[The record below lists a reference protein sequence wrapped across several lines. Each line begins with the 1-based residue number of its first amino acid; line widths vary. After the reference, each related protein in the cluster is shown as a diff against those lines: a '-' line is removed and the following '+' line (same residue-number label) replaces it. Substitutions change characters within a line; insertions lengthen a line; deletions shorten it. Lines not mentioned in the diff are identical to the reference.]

1 MIQVLTSF
9 LQNLCRDNQ
18 YFGYSIDVSK
28 ITVEPHATDS
38 YQNIL
43 FSLIHFRLY
52 VGTWPRQVTLVTHE
66 FKRKRFMDFHLPTV
80 GLLPLPVD
88 SEEKL
93 EPNNVALIGIN
104 PPEEIT
110 PLDLLVRGEMSKGI
124 GLWKEDFYGVGEELA
139 GKRSNRG
146 WFQGK
151 EEDIFLNK
159 GLDPVVENLLRWD
172 GGTGNELFP
181 MIKELPWFYGN
192 IKQ

>member
-1 MIQVLTSF
+1 
-9 LQNLCRDNQ
+9 
-18 YFGYSIDVSK
+18 
-28 ITVEPHATDS
+28 
-38 YQNIL
+38 
-43 FSLIHFRLY
+43 
-52 VGTWPRQVTLVTHE
+52 
-66 FKRKRFMDFHLPTV
+66 MDFHLPTV

-104 PPEEIT
+104 PPEEMT